1 MPKGIIAVMLNIN
14 DYEYSIFSQN
24 GEDGIIAFLTGG
36 LKDNSKRF
44 IEIGTSDGGENN
56 SLYLLKRGWTGLG
69 IDVDPENIR
78 RYIARITQ
86 KPFAQRLTLARMK
99 VGWNNC
105 QWIVDEYGDKNPDFF
120 SLDIDSV
127 DYYVAYRMLQLGF
140 RPSVVC
146 CEYNAFLG
154 KGPLTV
160 MYEEDFS
167 RRRLDPQ
174 RGLYFGVAVGAWKH
188 LFVQYGYKFCGVDTA
203 GVNVFFCLPDA
214 FTPGFLDA
222 LTGPE
227 HVYTKIFVNKF
238 HVSGEELEQE
248 LLARPDL
255 VFVDVTEE
263 NVEDVVAD
271 CDLPPADG
279 PQVFTLGQS
288 GTGEIRPV
296 APVTSGIAAPRKMPV
311 VHAAA
316 TFHAEGYERFGKE
329 FIASFRRH
337 WPKETKL
344 WIFAEGCKPEGCDRV
359 IVRDLHEDAR
369 DLVDFK
375 QRHAANP
382 GARGHFGETYQYML
396 DSVRWSHRIFALREA
411 ALRSDADVLVNI
423 DADIVCFQDMPME
436 FLATLMPEEA
446 DIGFMP
452 RKNIYSECSFVLYN
466 LRNPVVR
473 KFILDHTDYYT
484 HDKIFTLTRWT
495 DCHAFDSM
503 VAAHR
508 KAGDLKFYNINEGVP
523 DSMHP
528 FVNGPLG
535 RYMDH
540 LKGGRKDEGRS
551 SDKDLVVARTEEY
564 WTKARTA
571 DRQS

>member
-1 MPKGIIAVMLNIN
+1 MPSIN
-14 DYEYSIFSQN
+14 DHEYSIFSQN
-24 GEDGIIAFLTGG
+24 GEDGIVAFLTSG
-36 LKDNSKRF
+36 LKDNRQRF

-56 SLYLLKRGWTGLG
+56 SMYLLRRGWTGLG

-78 RYIARITQ
+78 RYLARVGH
-86 KPFAQRLTLARMK
+86 KPFAQRLTLALMK
-99 VGWNNC
+99 VGWDNC
-105 QWIVDEYGDKNPDFF
+105 QWIIDDYGDTAPDFF

-127 DYYVAYRMLQLGF
+127 DYYVAYRMLQRGF
-140 RPSVVC
+140 RPAVVC

-154 KGPLTV
+154 KDPLTV
-160 MYEEDFS
+160 MFEADFS

-174 RGLYFGVAVGAWKH
+174 RGLYFGVSVAAWRH
-188 LFVQYGYKFCGVDTA
+188 LFEQYGYKFCGVDKA
-203 GVNVFFCLPDA
+203 GVNVFFCLPEA
-214 FTPGFLDA
+214 FTPGFLDDV
-222 LTGPE
+222 TGLE
-227 HVYTKIFVNKF
+227 FAYTKVFTDKF
-238 HVSGEELEQE
+238 RMSGEALEQE
-248 LLARPDL
+248 LRARPDL

-271 CDLPPADG
+271 CDRPAEEG
-279 PQVFTLGQS
+279 PQVFTLTQAGGADNRPQAS
-288 GTGEIRPV
+288 SSTGIPV
-296 APVTSGIAAPRKMPV
+296 PAKMPV

-316 TFHAEGYERFGKE
+316 TFHAEGYERFGRE
-329 FIASFRRH
+329 FIDSFRRH

-369 DLVDFK
+369 DLVEFK
-375 QRHAANP
+375 QRHANNP

-411 ALRSDADVLVNI
+411 ALRSDADILVNI
-423 DADIVCFQDMPME
+423 DADIVCFRDMPIE
-436 FLATLMPEEA
+436 FLATLMPADA
-446 DIGFMP
+446 DIAFMP

-473 KFILDHTDYYT
+473 KFITDHTDYYT
-484 HDKIFTLTRWT
+484 HDKIFQLFRWT
-495 DCHAFDSM
+495 DCHAFDAM

-508 KAGDLKFYNINEGVP
+508 KAGTLKFYNLNEGVP

-535 RYMDH
+535 SYMDH

-564 WTKARTA
+564 WTKARSA
-571 DRQS
+571 AK